1 MRFQTALAF
10 SLMIFSTLAVADCTE
25 KDAQISQMRTTIDQ
39 LTLRIA
45 ELVKEND
52 RLEEATLSALASV
65 REGKKVVVGCDT
77 GEYLKT
83 MAYSNW
89 NHVKSADWIKANAS
103 KCTDNQI
110 RELQERLSGRSS
122 WFSNSRSVL
131 NFELEN

>member
-1 MRFQTALAF
+1 MRFQITLAF
-10 SLMIFSTLAVADCTE
+10 SLIITSTLAVADCTE

-39 LTLRIA
+39 LTLRVA

-52 RLEEATLSALASV
+52 RLEEATLSALSSV

-77 GEYLKT
+77 GEYQKT

-89 NHVKSADWIKANAS
+89 SSVKSVDWVKANAS
-103 KCTDNQI
+103 KCSDNQI
-110 RELQERLSGRSS
+110 KELLELLSGRS
-122 WFSNSRSVL
+122 FHYNDSRSVL